1 MIDDTEGSTKPG
13 KHSLM
18 SEPGALQS
26 GTAEAGWARDDAL
39 VLCPCCTPRP
49 FFQDPG
55 GPKTAFCILG
65 SDKIL
70 QQWARKRAESH
81 KTIRRANHRRRPWHF
96 VELLRRADGRLG
108 SLGARDGE
116 GKIVFRSYDDFGGHG
131 PLSSAGGGM
140 PWMMATEGMV
150 DDERTG
156 QGSAQC
162 VRWLPGCGNLLSP
175 GGWQGLRRAS
185 SLRGMPVTNNDGNL
199 LPRLRTPVPQAIDR
213 QYLRLS
219 RN

>member
-1 MIDDTEGSTKPG
+1 MRWCFALAARHAHFSRIRVGPKRHFVSWDQIRSCNSGLASEQNHTKP
-13 KHSLM
+13 SD
-18 SEPGALQS
+18 EPITGA
-26 GTAEAGWARDDAL
+26 
-39 VLCPCCTPRP
+39 
-49 FFQDPG
+49 DPG
-55 GPKTAFCILG
+55 ILSSSSEERTAV
-65 SDKIL
+65 S
-70 QQWARKRAESH
+70 A
-81 KTIRRANHRRRPWHF
+81 
-96 VELLRRADGRLG
+96 

-116 GKIVFRSYDDFGGHG
+116 GKIVFSSYDDFGGHG